1 MKMFF
6 RAAALMIAGFMAT
19 PTFAHDY
26 TLGTLHVLH
35 PWARASAGHVPN
47 GAAYMTLSNTGAKA
61 DRLIAVSTPVAK
73 RATLHTHLMDKGIM
87 RMRPLKAIE
96 IAPGSPTALKP
107 GGLHIMLMGLTAPL
121 KEGQLIPLR
130 LTFERAGTLDIEAL
144 VQKPGAMAPSHRHK
158 EPGSGS

>member
-1 MKMFF
+1 MKISIY
-6 RAAALMIAGFMAT
+6 AAALVIAGLTAT

-26 TLGTLHVLH
+26 ELGKLRVIH
-35 PWARASAGHVPN
+35 PWARATAGHVPN
-47 GAAYMTLSNTGAKA
+47 GAVYMTLSIAGAKA

-87 RMRPLKAIE
+87 KMRPVKAIE
-96 IAPGSPTALKP
+96 VAPGSPTLLKP
-107 GGLHIMLMGLTAPL
+107 GGLHIMLMGLKAPL

-144 VQKPGAMAPSHRHK
+144 VQKPGAMAPIHRRN
-158 EPGSGS
+158 ESGSGS